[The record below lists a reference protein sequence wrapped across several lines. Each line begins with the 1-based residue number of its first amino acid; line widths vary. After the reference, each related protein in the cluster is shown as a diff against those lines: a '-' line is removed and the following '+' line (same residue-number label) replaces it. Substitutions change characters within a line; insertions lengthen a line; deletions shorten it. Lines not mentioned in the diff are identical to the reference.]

1 MPENVQ
7 KIIKYI
13 LRDIQV
19 ELTDEFDRNFE
30 RQAFFSEKWQRRK
43 SPARNQGRA
52 ILTDTGRLRR
62 SIQSRVADAHIEFF
76 STEPYAAIHNEGGE
90 IVVTDRMKRFFR
102 AKAYEAAGTFGRR
115 SKKHP
120 PRPSRR
126 EGVLRGQGAGG
137 KGPLSDRQFWGWMHT
152 APLTP
157 EAEFWCALAMK
168 PAGSTIK
175 IPRRRFLGTSP
186 EVEKAVRE
194 IIDENITDLGQDWHS
209 GIDYHEP
216 PFSDWLIE
224 VGQPDSLGLYLKAA
238 TQTIP
243 KKNALAFWDTFAEIF
258 GMPMRIARTT
268 TRDDKELAKMEK
280 MMNDMGTE
288 GWGIFQQGT
297 DIEVVESTKGDAFNV
312 YDRRI
317 ERANSELSK
326 LIIGQT
332 MTLEDGSSLSQS
344 QTHLEV
350 FQNIIEADC
359 DMLRDMVNNQLI
371 PRMIRHGFPLAGIR
385 FDWDYSTDY
394 TPEQQVAYE
403 QLVLN
408 NYEVDAAYFEEK
420 YNMPVGERRGNPP
433 PALPKGGSEKGARG
447 KEVRTHPGPP
457 QGREPR
463 RPNDQHP
470 FFD

>member
-1 MPENVQ
+1 ME
-7 KIIKYI
+7 
-13 LRDIQV
+13 LQV
-19 ELTDEFDRNFE
+19 RPPIHRRTANECAQRFHRRVTTTART
-30 RQAFFSEKWQRRK
+30 RQQPRHRRK
-43 SPARNQGRA
+43 A
-52 ILTDTGRLRR
+52 LRR
-62 SIQSRVADAHIEFF
+62 
-76 STEPYAAIHNEGGE
+76 
-90 IVVTDRMKRFFR
+90 
-102 AKAYEAAGTFGRR
+102 
-115 SKKHP
+115 
-120 PRPSRR
+120 
-126 EGVLRGQGAGG
+126 
-137 KGPLSDRQFWGWMHT
+137 
-152 APLTP
+152 LTP
-157 EAEFWCALAMK
+157 LYRQR
-168 PAGSTIK
+168 
-175 IPRRRFLGTSP
+175 IPRKHVIP
-186 EVEKAVRE
+186 EYHRV
-194 IIDENITDLGQDWHS
+194 ITDLGQDWHS

-268 TRDDKELAKMEK
+268 SRDDKELAKMEK

-297 DIEVVESTKGDAFNV
+297 EIEVVESSKGDAFNV

-350 FQNIIEADC
+350 FQNIVEADC

-371 PRMIRHGFPLAGIR
+371 PRMIRHGFPLQGIR

-403 QLVLN
+403 QMVLN
-408 NYEVDAAYFEEK
+408 NYEVDPAYFEEK

-433 PALPKGGSEKGARG
+433 PALPKGGSE
-447 KEVRTHPGPP
+447 RTHPGPP

-463 RPNDQHP
+463 LPNDQHP